1 MHVNLGGLAIT
12 QGDPRAGVEHLR
24 MALADPDYGH
34 NPRYAAVTYVNYG
47 CALIEMGRL
56 DEAESRLMWSL
67 RLTLEAGD
75 DVNAGFSHHNLAEI
89 FLRRCDP
96 ARARVHAEE
105 ALRFADRLG
114 DPLRRAVALEV
125 ASRTGMAP
133 VDVVTLRFGRLPKT
147 SSGKL
152 RRAETRRRYLA
163 GELAAGPTPN
173 QPVNGSVQ

>member
-1 MHVNLGGLAIT
+1 
-12 QGDPRAGVEHLR
+12 

-114 DPLRRAVALEV
+114 DPLRRAVALDML
-125 ASRTGMAP
+125 ASGQAFDDLGAAVLTWRRALEIYRS
-133 VDVVTLRFGRLPKT
+133 LRHRLQD
-147 SSGKL
+147 SLEAWL
-152 RRAETRRRYLA
+152 RRLETGPDRAQVLEFDSERRCLA
-163 GELAAGPTPN
+163 RRMI
-173 QPVNGSVQ
+173 